1 MLSSLRR
8 ARIEYPRQF
17 WLLFW
22 GMLISTTGASMV
34 WPFLML
40 YVSKRVDLPLT
51 AVAGLMTLNS
61 GFGLVFSF
69 IAGPITDRFG
79 RKWVMFTGLLFNGL
93 AYLMMSSAGTYAAF
107 AVMMS
112 ISGAFNPLYRV
123 GANAMLADLVPS
135 EKRADAF
142 SLLRLSNNVGVA
154 AGPALGGLAAVTSYS
169 LAFFGAAAGLITFSI
184 LVLLFAVETLP
195 AAARQDKTSLKIG
208 KSSPTF
214 GSRRFSR
221 LLPSLKRA
229 IFSAYIPVFRDRH
242 FLHVIGSLTLTIICA
257 GMMWVLLPVYTNT
270 HFNIPESQYGLI
282 PTTNALMVVF
292 LQIGITNFSKR
303 RPPLYM
309 MALGSLF
316 FALGVGSVS
325 LGQGFWGFWLSMVIM
340 TFGELILIP
349 TNDTYIA
356 NLAPLEMRGRY
367 MSLAGLTWG
376 IATGI
381 GPVIGG
387 FLSDQIAPVTIWYGA
402 LVIGLCGA
410 LGFLVL
416 ARSRRRASRMSEVR
430 ETEARIQ

>member
-34 WPFLML
+34 WPFLMV
-40 YVSKRVDLPLT
+40 YVSKQLDLPLT

-69 IAGPITDRFG
+69 LAGPITDRFG

-123 GANAMLADLVPS
+123 GANAMLADLVPG

-142 SLLRLSNNVGVA
+142 SLMRLSSNVGVA
-154 AGPALGGLAAVTSYS
+154 AGPALGGLAAATSYS
-169 LAFFGAAAGLITFSI
+169 IAFFGAAAGLITYSL
-184 LVLLFAVETLP
+184 LVLLFAAETLP
-195 AAARQDKTSLKIG
+195 AAARQL
-208 KSSPTF
+208 KSSLSF
-214 GSRRFSR
+214 G
-221 LLPSLKRA
+221 
-229 IFSAYIPVFRDRH
+229 AYGPVFRDKH
-242 FLHVIGSLTLTIICA
+242 FLHVITSLTLTIICA
-257 GMMWVLLPVYTNT
+257 GMMWVLLPVYTNS
-270 HFNIPESQYGLI
+270 HFNIQESQYGLI

-292 LQIGITNFSKR
+292 LQVSVTKFAKR

-340 TFGELILIP
+340 TFGELILVP

-367 MSLAGLTWG
+367 LSLAGLTWG
-376 IATGI
+376 IGTGI
-381 GPVIGG
+381 GPVVGG

-402 LVIGLCGA
+402 LVLGLGGA
-410 LGFLVL
+410 IGFLVL
-416 ARSRRRASRMSEVR
+416 ASSRKRASRMSEVR
-430 ETEARIQ
+430 SQ